1 MADEQHQWLDAD
13 AAEMLLR
20 GDAVEPVGEH
30 ARAEA
35 RRLDAALRTLR
46 TPEPSGAELPGEAA
60 VLAAFREAS
69 RGGERS
75 GSASAAGP
83 VGRQEAPHTV
93 RIGNAPEVPLRR
105 PRWTRPVR
113 FGLAVSLAGCALGGV
128 AFAGGTGVLPTPFGG
143 EGPAAP
149 AVSVSAAATPEE
161 LGAELPDAGAPSAAP
176 SLTPGASASP
186 APSDTSGGA
195 DAGTADEEE
204 KDGDGTPGRDR
215 DRETGTAGG
224 GTQDGTD
231 GRRPGESAAEVYA
244 RSVRACRG
252 YRDDTLSEEDERRLL
267 ELADGERNLDRFCDR
282 LLDGDDRGEDSG
294 GDGGPGQDDDEGNGG
309 KKGEGAGGNGTLP
322 SVIFRTQSP
331 ESVRS
336 PEDAPSAGGTR
347 PVGGTLSS
355 GGTQGGARKGGETV
369 RPTDGSSRNSAF
381 QLSSVPL

>member
-75 GSASAAGP
+75 GSTSPAGP

-93 RIGNAPEVPLRR
+93 RIGNAPEVPVRR

-161 LGAELPDAGAPSAAP
+161 LGAEVPDARAPSAAP

-195 DAGTADEEE
+195 DGGTADGEGQN
-204 KDGDGTPGRDR
+204 GDGRTGRDR
-215 DRETGTAGG
+215 DPEAGAG

-282 LLDGDDRGEDSG
+282 LLDGDDRGEESG
-294 GDGGPGQDDDEGNGG
+294 GDGRPGRGGDKGNGG
-309 KKGEGAGGNGTLP
+309 KGEGAGGNGRLP

-331 ESVRS
+331 QSARS
-336 PEDAPSAGGTR
+336 SEDTPSGGGAWSAGGTS
-347 PVGGTLSS
+347 SS
-355 GGTQGGARKGGETV
+355 GGTRDGARKGGDAA
-369 RPTDGSSRNSAF
+369 RPTDASSRSSAF
-381 QLSSVPL
+381 HLSSVTL